1 MVLKIMHFN
10 HKLMENTKAK
20 KKERKKNHAFFFFLM
35 LLIHENT
42 ITYTLIYDGKM
53 ANYCQK
59 SKAAKQK
66 TKTIAEFLK

>member
-1 MVLKIMHFN
+1 MHCN

-20 KKERKKNHAFFFFLM
+20 KIIKKSCFFFLV
-35 LLIHENT
+35 LPINENT
-42 ITYTLIYDGKM
+42 VTYTLIYDGKM
-53 ANYCQK
+53 ENYCQK